1 MGGEEAPLHGDGL
14 VLQEQAEQPA
24 QPVLLAQLVLQVQTA
39 LVELLELMV
48 ILALVT
54 QSQMVHPAEEVLN
67 T

>member
-1 MGGEEAPLHGDGL
+1 M
-14 VLQEQAEQPA
+14 
-24 QPVLLAQLVLQVQTA
+24 LLLMMTVTLFTK
-39 LVELLELMV
+39 LVEVVEHLELMV